1 MNMCYGRTISVE
13 LKLLDSDKF
22 NQITSRRHCF
32 GKQILRKNQAK
43 NKQKK
48 IFKQFRCSVLT

>member
-1 MNMCYGRTISVE
+1 MAEQYQFTVE

-22 NQITSRRHCF
+22 NQITSRGHRF

-48 IFKQFRCSVLT
+48 FSSSSVVLF

>member
-1 MNMCYGRTISVE
+1 MWYGRTIWVE

-22 NQITSRRHCF
+22 NQITSRAHRF
-32 GKQILRKNQAK
+32 GKQILRKNQAE

-48 IFKQFRCSVLT
+48 MFKQFRCSILR